1 MRERAYAKI
10 NLCLDVA
17 GRREDGYHDL
27 KMIMVPIDFY
37 DSLEMNPAL
46 ETTLSLNRNYL
57 PVNDKNTIIKAINV
71 MKQRYH
77 FDMEFECILQKH
89 IPTRAGL
96 AGGSADA
103 AAAIRMMNRML
114 GLHMS
119 EKELISVGKEVGAD
133 VPFCLI
139 NKPAY
144 VEGIGEIITPFS
156 CATDFEI
163 LLVKPKKGVS
173 TKEAFEI
180 VDNTE
185 TIHPDCMKMREAL
198 MMSDYEGIVSSLGNS
213 LESAAIQL
221 VEDIRNVKKDLVDMG
236 FDGVLM
242 SGSGSTVFGITK
254 DPYLMED
261 AMEAMKAKKYF
272 VRRTRIVDSRMGR

>member
-1 MRERAYAKI
+1 MRERANAKI
-10 NLCLDVA
+10 NLCLDVV
-17 GRREDGYHDL
+17 GKRESDGYHEL

-37 DSLEMNPAL
+37 DVLEMMPAK

-57 PVNDKNTIIKAINV
+57 PVNEKNTIIKAINV
-71 MKQRYH
+71 MHARYH
-77 FDMEFECILQKH
+77 FDTNYACVLQKH

-103 AAAIRMMNRML
+103 AAAIRMMNIME

-119 EKELISVGKEVGAD
+119 REEFIEVGKEVGSD

-139 NKPAY
+139 NQPAY
-144 VEGIGEIITPFS
+144 VEGTGDKIEPFY
-156 CATDFEI
+156 CHPDLEL
-163 LLVKPKKGVS
+163 LLVKPRKGVS

-180 VDNTE
+180 VDQGNDV
-185 TIHPDCMKMREAL
+185 HPDCMAMKEAL
-198 MMSDYEGIVSSLGNS
+198 MMNDYEGIVKNLGNS
-213 LESAAIQL
+213 LEAASLQL
-221 VEDIRNVKKDLVDMG
+221 VEDIKTIEDQLKEKG

-254 DPYLMED
+254 DDVLLNKTMNE
-261 AMEAMKAKKYF
+261 MKAEGYF
-272 VRRTRIVDSRMGR
+272 VRKTRILSDARR